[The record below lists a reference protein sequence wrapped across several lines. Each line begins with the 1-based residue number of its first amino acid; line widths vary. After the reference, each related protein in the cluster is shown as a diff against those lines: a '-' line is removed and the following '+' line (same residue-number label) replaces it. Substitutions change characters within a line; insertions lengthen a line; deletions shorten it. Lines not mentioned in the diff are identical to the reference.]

1 MVGTGGWFV
10 AGIDGGFV
18 VVGGLGAVVEW
29 LGAEADGGGLGAV
42 VEWLGA
48 EADGGGIGVA
58 GGTLVAAAFD
68 FSSVSVKAV
77 RVERID
83 VWFCWIL
90 RNRWS

>member
-29 LGAEADGGGLGAV
+29 LGAEADR
-42 VEWLGA
+42 
-48 EADGGGIGVA
+48 GGIGVA
-58 GGTLVAAAFD
+58 GGTLVSTAFG

-77 RVERID
+77 RVERMD

>member
-1 MVGTGGWFV
+1 VVGTGGWFV

-29 LGAEADGGGLGAV
+29 LGAEADGGG
-42 VEWLGA
+42 
-48 EADGGGIGVA
+48 IGVA
-58 GGTLVAAAFD
+58 GGTLVAAAFG

-77 RVERID
+77 RVERMD